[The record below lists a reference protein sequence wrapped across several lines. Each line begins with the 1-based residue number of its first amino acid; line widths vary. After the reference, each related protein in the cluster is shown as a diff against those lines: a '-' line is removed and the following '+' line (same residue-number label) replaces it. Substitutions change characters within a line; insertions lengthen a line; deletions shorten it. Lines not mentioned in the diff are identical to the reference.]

1 MMKKD
6 LTNSQL
12 DRQNILNNNMA
23 LEEIRN
29 TSNIQGVWFEDKVY
43 FTKNMV
49 AEFFEVDIRTIERCV
64 SANLPELEKNGYEII
79 KGTRLK
85 GFIEAASSFNAAGID
100 IGIISNKT
108 TLLAIFDFK
117 AFLNIAMLLVESENA
132 KEYREVLNLK
142 KSDRTRDTFY
152 SEILDLIASYECGLA
167 EMIRKKAE
175 LEGRKITNWEV
186 REVFKEFEELPHW
199 KPLIN
204 GARTKMASRD
214 LALRD
219 SFHQQL
225 ESYIKP
231 LDQSEYDKFLGAE
244 SDQVARLMDENRDVL
259 KRLKERE

>member
-1 MMKKD
+1 MIQQLLNMNNGKKFD
-6 LTNSQL
+6 VVLMNPPYDKNLHLKFLEKTIEIADNVVNISPHDWLTNKFAKTEKSKFRH
-12 DRQNILNNNMA
+12 DFREKYSKYIED
-23 LEEIRN
+23 LEIISPEDFN
-29 TSNIQGVWFEDKVY
+29 KYFGTSNWFGV
-43 FTKNMV
+43 
-49 AEFFEVDIRTIERCV
+49 A
-64 SANLPELEKNGYEII
+64 
-79 KGTRLK
+79 
-85 GFIEAASSFNAAGID
+85 
-100 IGIISNKT
+100 IGV
-108 TLLAIFDFK
+108 FK
-117 AFLNIAMLLVESENA
+117 ENA